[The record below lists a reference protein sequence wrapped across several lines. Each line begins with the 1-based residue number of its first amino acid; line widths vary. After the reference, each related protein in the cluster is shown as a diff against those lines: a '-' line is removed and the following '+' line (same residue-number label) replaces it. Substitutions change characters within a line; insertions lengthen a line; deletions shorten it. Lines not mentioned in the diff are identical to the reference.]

1 MGSPSATRLESSENR
16 SPSATRLP
24 VLKTKSLSNTFDVE
38 TAHNFLSISFTHHM
52 EIINKTDTIEERLFY
67 IKQAAK
73 YKWDKYRLRD
83 LLKQD
88 LYHHQSLMPNNFL
101 TTMPK
106 RVQALKAIEMFKD
119 EYLLDYI
126 NVEELG
132 VRDEAEVDEKVVENA
147 IVQNVKNFIMTFGR
161 DFTFVGNQYHMEKF
175 GENHFIDLLFYNR
188 ELTCLV
194 AVELKL
200 GKFKPIYLA
209 QLQTYLQV
217 LDDDVRKPNE
227 NPSIGII
234 LCQDVNKAYVE
245 YVIQRYDSPMGVAT
259 YKTTADMPE
268 NLRKALPDMEDLKRL
283 ISEA

>member
-1 MGSPSATRLESSENR
+1 ML
-16 SPSATRLP
+16 
-24 VLKTKSLSNTFDVE
+24 DVE
-38 TAHNFLSISFTHHM
+38 AAHHFLSISFSHHM
-52 EIINKTDTIEERLFY
+52 EIISRTNSLEERLFY
-67 IKQAAK
+67 INQSAAF
-73 YKWDKYRLRD
+73 KWDKYRLRD

-106 RVQALKAIEMFKD
+106 RVQVLKAIEMFKD

-132 VRDEAEVDEKVVENA
+132 VREESEVDEKVVEHA
-147 IVQNVKNFIMTFGR
+147 IVQNVKNFIMTFGK
-161 DFTFVGNQYHMEKF
+161 DFTFVGNQYHLEKF
-175 GENHFIDLLFYNR
+175 GESHFIDLLFYNR

-217 LDDDVRKPNE
+217 LDDDVRKTNE

-259 YKTTADMPE
+259 YKTAADMPE
-268 NLRKALPDMEDLKRL
+268 EIRKAFPNLP
-283 ISEA
+283 

>member
-1 MGSPSATRLESSENR
+1 M
-16 SPSATRLP
+16 
-24 VLKTKSLSNTFDVE
+24 E
-38 TAHNFLSISFTHHM
+38 TAHDFLSISFTHHM

-88 LYHHQSLMPNNFL
+88 LYHHQALMPNNFL
-101 TTMPK
+101 TTKPK

-217 LDDDVRKPNE
+217 LDDDVRKSNE

-234 LCQDVNKAYVE
+234 LCQDVNKSYVE

-259 YKTTADMPE
+259 YKTAADMPA
-268 NLRKALPDMEDLKRL
+268 NLRRALPDMEDLKRL
-283 ISEA
+283 ISEK